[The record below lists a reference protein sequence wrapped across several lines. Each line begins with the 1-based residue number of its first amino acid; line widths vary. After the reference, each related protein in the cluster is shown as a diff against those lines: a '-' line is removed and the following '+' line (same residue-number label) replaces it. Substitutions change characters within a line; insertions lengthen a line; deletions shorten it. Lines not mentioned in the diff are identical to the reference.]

1 MKLVKPDLSY
11 AEQILAYKR
20 EMEEHHVS
28 FDGCAGHE
36 NTETVQKWLDF
47 ETRLKAQYQAGYVP
61 SQVYLYVDENDRI
74 IGMIDFRH
82 PLTVFSLPLW
92 REYRLQY
99 QAVFSMTR
107 TWSQDACNAAGK
119 MQRNRGKQCPA
130 DM

>member
-11 AEQILAYKR
+11 AEHILEYKK

-28 FDGCAGHE
+28 FDGCARHE

-61 SQVYLYVDENDRI
+61 PQVYLYVDENDRI

-82 PLTVFSLPLW
+82 PLTDFL
-92 REYRLQY
+92 YRY
-99 QAVFSMTR
+99 GGNIGYSIR
-107 TWSQDACNAAGK
+107 TSFQ
-119 MQRNRGKQCPA
+119 
-130 DM
+130 

>member
-11 AEQILAYKR
+11 AEQILAYKK

-61 SQVYLYVDENDRI
+61 SQVYLYVDE
-74 IGMIDFRH
+74 IDH
-82 PLTVFSLPLW
+82 ADDTIVFIHIQIYL
-92 REYRLQY
+92 
-99 QAVFSMTR
+99 
-107 TWSQDACNAAGK
+107 
-119 MQRNRGKQCPA
+119 
-130 DM
+130 

>member
-1 MKLVKPDLSY
+1 
-11 AEQILAYKR
+11 
-20 EMEEHHVS
+20 MEEHHVS

-61 SQVYLYVDENDRI
+61 SQVY
-74 IGMIDFRH
+74 
-82 PLTVFSLPLW
+82 
-92 REYRLQY
+92 QY

-119 MQRNRGKQCPA
+119 MQRNRGKQSPA

>member
-28 FDGCAGHE
+28 FDGCSGLE

-61 SQVYLYVDENDRI
+61 PQVYLYVDENDRI

-82 PLTVFSLPLW
+82 PLTDFL
-92 REYRLQY
+92 YRY
-99 QAVFSMTR
+99 GGNIGYSIR
-107 TWSQDACNAAGK
+107 TSFQ
-119 MQRNRGKQCPA
+119 
-130 DM
+130 

>member
-11 AEQILAYKR
+11 AEQILAYKK

-82 PLTVFSLPLW
+82 PLTDFL
-92 REYRLQY
+92 YRYGGNIGYSIRPSFQ
-99 QAVFSMTR
+99 
-107 TWSQDACNAAGK
+107 
-119 MQRNRGKQCPA
+119 
-130 DM
+130 